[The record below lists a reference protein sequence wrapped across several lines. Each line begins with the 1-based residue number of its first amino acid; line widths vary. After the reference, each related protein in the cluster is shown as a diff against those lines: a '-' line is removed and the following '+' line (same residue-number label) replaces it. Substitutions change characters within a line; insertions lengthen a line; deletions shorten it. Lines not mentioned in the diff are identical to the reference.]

1 MQELDTIL
9 AYLVDNVDGALS
21 VAIGAMDGLL
31 VEQYPQQG
39 VDLSAMAAEE
49 TKIITTV
56 QNAFSGALESGDI
69 REIIITSEKL
79 IGYTRVISEDLF
91 CLLTMNPSGNIGKA
105 RLYVEQA
112 IPKVLEV
119 LT

>member
-1 MQELDTIL
+1 MQELDQIL

-49 TKIITTV
+49 TKIITTT
-56 QNAFSGALESGDI
+56 QSAFKNALQSGDI
-69 REIIITSEKL
+69 QEIIITSERL
-79 IGYTRVISEDLF
+79 IGYTRLFNSELF

-105 RLYVEQA
+105 RLYVEQSM
-112 IPKVLEV
+112 PKILEV